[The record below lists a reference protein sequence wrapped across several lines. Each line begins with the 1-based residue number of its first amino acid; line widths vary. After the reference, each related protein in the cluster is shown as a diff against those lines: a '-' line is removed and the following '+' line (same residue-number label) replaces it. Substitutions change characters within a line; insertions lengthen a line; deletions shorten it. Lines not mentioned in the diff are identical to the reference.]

1 MNQFGRSAGYLAL
14 FSEIGLVL
22 FVTTLMGA
30 GGGIWLDGQLGTKP
44 LFVVVGF
51 LGGAAIGA
59 IGIYR
64 LIVRFLERFEESD
77 R

>member
-1 MNQFGRSAGYLAL
+1 MCSSDL
-14 FSEIGLVL
+14 
-22 FVTTLMGA
+22 
-30 GGGIWLDGQLGTKP
+30 WLDGQLGTKP